1 MGNILP
7 RYSLSKVGLC
17 QLQLY
22 YGQLWLAITLH
33 GDQTLPEIS
42 GLRCT
47 NCKLIIVNFTSWM
60 TVQRFKFFDKKAL

>member
-22 YGQLWLAITLH
+22 YGQLWLAIILH
-33 GDQTLPEIS
+33 GDQNLPEI
-42 GLRCT
+42 
-47 NCKLIIVNFTSWM
+47 
-60 TVQRFKFFDKKAL
+60 